1 MPDEQD
7 PSVQI
12 HGAQLRAVIRL
23 QEQLNNPKALMKKL
37 GAMVLGASVD
47 SFKKQALGEF
57 KWPERYPGQAAP
69 KLNIAGAIADFQNG
83 RFSPKP
89 IRFVDRPA
97 LIDEGFRGGLAGS
110 MTYKALDETSF
121 QVGTNKPYAAK
132 QFYGNVS
139 RQELTKTVKDGIRKF
154 LYKKGDKKKGY
165 TKKGEPYAPKLEPL
179 LRKKVYSIKLA
190 SRPFVGIFSE
200 LWHDILKAVGEH
212 FERYA
217 GKL

>member
-1 MPDEQD
+1 MADEIN
-7 PSVQI
+7 PNVQI
-12 HGAQLRAVIRL
+12 HGAQLKAVISL
-23 QEQLNNPKALMKKL
+23 QKQLDNPQALMKKL

-57 KWPERYPGQAAP
+57 KWKPRYPGQSEP
-69 KLNIAGAIADFQNG
+69 KLNIAGAISDFQNG
-83 RFSPKP
+83 RFAPKP

-110 MTYKALDETSF
+110 MTYKALDQTSF
-121 QVGTNKPYAAK
+121 QVGTNKPYAPK
-132 QFYGNVS
+132 QFYGGVS
-139 RQELTKTVKDGIRKF
+139 RQPITNTVKDGIRKF

-179 LRKKVYSIKLA
+179 LRKKVYSIMVG

-200 LWHDILKAVGEH
+200 LWHDILNAVQEH
-212 FERYA
+212 FEKYT
-217 GKL
+217 GKR